1 MRRKK
6 RTKSEDLIDRRK
18 TQILEAA
25 IKVFSEKGFE
35 GSTTKEIAKK
45 ARVSEGT
52 IFRYFKTK
60 KEILISLINILT
72 EKSMFKFIQEVEDR
86 LDTGQALK
94 NLLKLHYNMI
104 TQNYQLL
111 KTIFYEMQFHKEL
124 REAFYKEVVSGTLAV
139 IKKCLVKSGNIRDD
153 VPPELAAETLLG
165 IFLGVIMV
173 QTMIEENENP
183 PDEDKNISLV
193 LDIIF
198 NGIKKRN

>member
-6 RTKSEDLIDRRK
+6 RARSEDLIDRRK

-60 KEILISLINILT
+60 KEILTGLINILT
-72 EKSMFKFIQEVEDR
+72 ENSLFKFIQEVEDS
-86 LDTGQALK
+86 LDTAQALK
-94 NLLKLHYNMI
+94 NLLKLHYNVI

-124 REAFYKEVVSGTLAV
+124 REAFYKEVVSNTLAV
-139 IKKCLVKSGNIRDD
+139 IKKRLEKSDNIRED

-173 QTMIEENENP
+173 QTMVEENENP
-183 PDEDKNISLV
+183 HDADRKISLV

-198 NGIKKRN
+198 NGIKKRD

>member
-6 RTKSEDLIDRRK
+6 KTKSEDLIDRRK
-18 TQILEAA
+18 SQILEAA

-60 KEILISLINILT
+60 KEILIGLVNMLT
-72 EKSMFKFIQEVEDR
+72 EKSMFKFIQEVEDG
-86 LDTGQALK
+86 LDPSQALK
-94 NLLKLHYNMI
+94 NILKLHYNMI

-124 REAFYKEVVSGTLAV
+124 REAFYKEVVSNVLEV
-139 IKKCLVKSGNIRDD
+139 IKKRIQESGSTRDD
-153 VPPELAAETLLG
+153 VPPELAAQTLLG
-165 IFLGVIMV
+165 IFLGITMV
-173 QTMIEENENP
+173 QTMVEENENP
-183 PDEDKNISLV
+183 LDPDKKISLM

-198 NGIKKRN
+198 NGIKKHD